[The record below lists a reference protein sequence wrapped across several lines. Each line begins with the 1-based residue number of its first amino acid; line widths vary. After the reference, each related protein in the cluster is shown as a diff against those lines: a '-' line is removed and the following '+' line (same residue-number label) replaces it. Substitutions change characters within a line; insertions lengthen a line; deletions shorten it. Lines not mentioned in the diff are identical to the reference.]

1 MIERIKSHEDWSNDA
16 AIWNSA
22 KTITG
27 VIGVSSL
34 TIISNYENFAIW
46 HRDINLTRSVG
57 LWSIGS
63 GFSSSSIWI
72 EAIRVLVV
80 INRDFTVFHHNAFTW
95 KSNNTFDD
103 LLVFN
108 GRVDITS
115 ELTTGL
121 TIEKDDDLSTFW
133 YIFLT
138 R

>member
-1 MIERIKSHEDWSNDA
+1 MIEGIKSHENWSDNA
-16 AIWNSA
+16 TIRNSA
-22 KTITG
+22 KAITRIVG
-27 VIGVSSL
+27 MGAF
-34 TIISNYENFAIW
+34 TIISNYENFTIW
-46 HRDINLTRSVG
+46 YCDIDFARSVG

-103 LLVFN
+103 ILVFN
-108 GRVDITS
+108 GRVDITG

-121 TIEKDDDLSTFW
+121 TIEKDDDLATFW
-133 YIFLT
+133 YVFLT
-138 R
+138 